1 MASRIGAVSDQE
13 IIHGLPDE
21 LPVGLSVARAPNG
34 EQVYANG
41 MFADILGEGRYDIH
55 SRDDTPYSLLTR
67 DGKPY
72 PKDRLP
78 FVRALAE
85 RRLVVVDDIAIHRR
99 DGTKVDVRAFG
110 RPVSDSTGEVT
121 HVVVAWFDITR
132 EVAAERARAATEEE
146 LHRARRIEAIGTLAG
161 GIAHDFNNLVF
172 GIKLIAADLAASAHD
187 AKTVEALKM
196 IDEITERSATLTRS
210 LLAFARRGKHHA
222 SPVRLDHVLGDM
234 SDLLARTLTGVTI
247 EFDLRAGDDGIVVG
261 DRSQLEQVVMNL
273 MVNARDAL
281 TDGGRVQVRSRT
293 HDQSVVFEVADDG
306 PGIPL
311 EYRDRVF
318 EPYFTTKTQSA
329 DRGTGLGLA
338 TVLGIVEG
346 HGGTIEIDGGLS
358 GRGTTFRIAL
368 PAAAAERPRSSAG
381 RSTKLDRQLGW
392 GTVLIV
398 DDDPIV
404 LRALSAAVET
414 LGYTA
419 IRAPNGAHAVEVLR
433 ERTDEIRAVVLDMVM
448 PHMSGRAT
456 YSALRNIRPDIAVI
470 AMSGHAM
477 SDEIDA
483 LLELGVRSFIAKPY
497 SIEKLASSLADVVS
511 HPELALSLPDA
522 IGKAD
527 RSADLAQHRPS
538 QGA

>member
-21 LPVGLSVARAPNG
+21 LPVGLWVARVPHG
-34 EQVYANG
+34 DQVYANG
-41 MFADILGEGRYDIH
+41 MFADILGDGGRFD
-55 SRDDTPYSLLTR
+55 SNAADGTPYRVLTR

-72 PKDRLP
+72 PQDRLP
-78 FVRALAE
+78 FARALAE
-85 RRLVVVDDIAIHRR
+85 RRLVVVDDITIHRG

-110 RPVSDSTGEVT
+110 RPVSDSAGEVT

-132 EVAAERARAATEEE
+132 EVAAERAKAASEEQ
-146 LHRARRIEAIGTLAG
+146 LYRARRIEAIGTLAG

-172 GIKLIAADLAASAHD
+172 GIKLIAADLATTATEP
-187 AKTVEALKM
+187 KTKEALRM

-210 LLAFARRGKHHA
+210 LLSFARRGKQHVA
-222 SPVRLDHVLGDM
+222 PLLLDHVLGDM
-234 SDLLARTLTGVTI
+234 RDLFARTLAGVTI
-247 EFDLRAGDDGIVVG
+247 AFDLRAGDHGVVVG
-261 DRSQLEQVVMNL
+261 DRAQLEQVVMNL

-281 TDGGRVQVRSRT
+281 TDGGRVEVRSRVQ
-293 HDQSVVFEVADDG
+293 DQVVVFEVADDG

-311 EYRDRVF
+311 EHRDRVF

-338 TVLGIVEG
+338 TVHGIVED
-346 HGGTIEIDGGLS
+346 HGGTIEIDSGID
-358 GRGTTFRIAL
+358 GRGTTLRIAL
-368 PAAAAERPRSSAG
+368 PVSAAELSRRGALA
-381 RSTKLDRQLGW
+381 RMAKLERQYGW
-392 GTVLIV
+392 GTILVV

-419 IRAPNGAHAVEVLR
+419 IRAPSGAHAIEALR
-433 ERTDEIRAVVLDMVM
+433 ERANEVRAVILDMVM
-448 PHMSGRAT
+448 PEMSGHAT
-456 YSALRNIRPDIAVI
+456 YSAMRKIRPDLAVI

-483 LLELGVRSFIAKPY
+483 LVDLGVRSFIAKPY
-497 SIEKLASSLADVVS
+497 SIEKLARSLADV
-511 HPELALSLPDA
+511 
-522 IGKAD
+522 
-527 RSADLAQHRPS
+527 LAQASSGSLHPVMIPPSGDSHVVTGRP
-538 QGA
+538 

>member
-1 MASRIGAVSDQE
+1 MASRTGAVSDQE

-41 MFADILGEGRYDIH
+41 MFADILGEGRHDVNAGEA
-55 SRDDTPYSLLTR
+55 TPYSVLTR
-67 DGKPY
+67 SGKPY
-72 PKDRLP
+72 PKERLP
-78 FVRALAE
+78 FARALAE
-85 RRLVVVDDIAIHRR
+85 RRLVVVDDITIHRR

-110 RPVSDSTGEVT
+110 RPVSDAAGEVT

-172 GIKLIAADLAASAHD
+172 GIKLIAADLATSATD
-187 AKTVEALKM
+187 AKTCEALKM

-222 SPVRLDHVLGDM
+222 APLRVDHVLGEM
-234 SDLLARTLTGVTI
+234 SDLLVRTLTGVTI
-247 EFDLRAGDDGIVVG
+247 AFDLRAGDDGIVVG

-281 TDGGRVQVRSRT
+281 TDGGRVEVRSRM
-293 HDQSVVFEVADDG
+293 QGQAVVFEVADDG

-346 HGGTIEIDGGLS
+346 HGGSIEIDIGLD

-368 PAAAAERPRSSAG
+368 PAAAAERPRGVG
-381 RSTKLDRQLGW
+381 RSMKTERQLGW
-392 GTVLIV
+392 GTLLIV

-433 ERTDEIRAVVLDMVM
+433 ERGEEIRAVVLDMVM

-456 YSALRNIRPDIAVI
+456 YSALRKIRPDIAVI

-497 SIEKLASSLADVVS
+497 SIEKLASALADVLIQPDPPPALPAAILQS
-511 HPELALSLPDA
+511 DAAAGLAPA
-522 IGKAD
+522 E
-527 RSADLAQHRPS
+527 RT
-538 QGA
+538 

>member
-1 MASRIGAVSDQE
+1 MASRTGAVSDQE

-41 MFADILGEGRYDIH
+41 MFADILGEGRHHGNATDE
-55 SRDDTPYSLLTR
+55 TPYSLLSR

-78 FVRALAE
+78 FARALAE
-85 RRLVVVDDIAIHRR
+85 RRLVVVDDITIHRR

-110 RPVSDSTGEVT
+110 RPVSDAAGEVT

-146 LHRARRIEAIGTLAG
+146 LHRGRRIEAIGTLAG

-172 GIKLIAADLAASAHD
+172 GIKLIAADLATTASD
-187 AKTVEALKM
+187 AKTREALKM

-210 LLAFARRGKHHA
+210 LLAFARRGKHNA
-222 SPVRLDHVLGDM
+222 APLRLDHVLGDM
-234 SDLLARTLTGVTI
+234 SDLLVRTLAGVTI
-247 EFDLRAGDDGIVVG
+247 TFDLRAGDDGIVIG

-281 TDGGRVQVRSRT
+281 TDGGRVEVRSRM
-293 HDQSVVFEVADDG
+293 HGQSVVFEVADDG
-306 PGIPL
+306 TGIPL
-311 EYRDRVF
+311 EFRDRVF

-346 HGGTIEIDGGLS
+346 HGGTIEIDTGLD
-358 GRGTTFRIAL
+358 GCGTTLRIAL
-368 PAAAAERPRSSAG
+368 PAAAEERPRGALARSAK
-381 RSTKLDRQLGW
+381 TELQNGW
-392 GTVLIV
+392 GTLLVV

-419 IRAPNGAHAVEVLR
+419 IRAPNGAYAVEVLR
-433 ERTDEIRAVVLDMVM
+433 ERPDEIRAVLLDMVM

-456 YSALRNIRPDIAVI
+456 YSALRKIRPDIAVI

-477 SDEIDA
+477 SDEIDS

-497 SIEKLASSLADVVS
+497 SIEKLARSLADV
-511 HPELALSLPDA
+511 LTLPDA
-522 IGKAD
+522 QLPSLHAAIIQAD
-527 RSADLAQHRPS
+527 P
-538 QGA
+538 GAHVAPGRT